1 MDTRTSAMVVGLYVA
16 GIAIIVAVGWGYYAF
31 ERRQASSV
39 PPEQVNFPPA
49 TRSPANY
56 PAPATYYQAARAK
69 ADESLRH
76 LRESLAES
84 QKLLELRNQALTKK
98 NAECQSLKEE
108 LDQSFTIILN
118 LLAEDSSNANQF
130 EESAQSADRA
140 RSKLESE
147 LARLIETLNQAESL
161 GTEQAQQLS
170 RLRGDLLQADMEFA
184 MLRDQAEMEVSSLI
198 MERSNFESLVNEVLA
213 RCGPAAV
220 PVVAERLEDDRVE
233 VRRWAARTLGVFGLD
248 ALAAADS
255 LRRAVSDPDT
265 VVREEAQRSLRI
277 LEGREVVGS
286 VAR

>member
-1 MDTRTSAMVVGLYVA
+1 MVVGLYVA
-16 GIAIIVAVGWGYYAF
+16 GIGIIVAVAWGYYAF

-39 PPEQVNFPPA
+39 ATEQINLPRPTTRAPA
-49 TRSPANY
+49 SY

-84 QKLLELRNQALTKK
+84 QKLLEQRNQALTKK
-98 NAECQSLKEE
+98 NAECQSLKQE
-108 LDQSFTIILN
+108 LDQSFMIILN
-118 LLAEDSSNANQF
+118 LLAEDSSNSNQL
-130 EESAQSADRA
+130 EESAQSAAHA

-147 LARLIETLNQAESL
+147 LTRLIEALNQAESL
-161 GTEQAQQLS
+161 GAEQDQQLS

-184 MLRDQAEMEVSSLI
+184 VLRDQAEMEVASLI
-198 MERSNFESLVNEVLA
+198 MERSNFESLVNGVLV

-220 PVVAERLEDDRVE
+220 PVVAERLEDERVE
-233 VRRWAARTLGVFGLD
+233 VRRWAARTLALFGLD

-255 LRRAVSDPDT
+255 LRRSLSDPDAA
-265 VVREEAQRSLRI
+265 VREEAQRSIQI
-277 LEGREVVGS
+277 LEGREVVGA